1 MGLYVEV
8 PHKEQWFID
17 NVLRSGDDDKPRM
30 VCGEGEVNISEL
42 QTSVQPD
49 EVICCLVDNIQS
61 QAFAVGFSERELE
74 AFNDKDDHRPK
85 CFGIFKKETLKQ
97 VCLTWDIYMEKDN
110 E

>member
-49 EVICCLVDNIQS
+49 EVICCLVDNGMFS
-61 QAFAVGFSERELE
+61 ALAVGFSDSKIE
-74 AFNDKDDHRPK
+74 AFNQEGDSRPK
-85 CFGIFKKETLKQ
+85 HFGIFKKETLKQ
-97 VCLTWDIYMEKDN
+97 VCPTWDIYMEKDD